1 MPVGPVFRVFS
12 GYFTI
17 ELITENTKKFMF
29 GPERE
34 ALYPKFLSALD
45 GVPWGLP
52 RPSALQDI
60 TNKFIDIR

>member
-1 MPVGPVFRVFS
+1 
-12 GYFTI
+12 
-17 ELITENTKKFMF
+17 MF

-34 ALYPKFLSALD
+34 ALYPEFSSALD

-60 TNKFIDIR
+60 TNNFIDIS